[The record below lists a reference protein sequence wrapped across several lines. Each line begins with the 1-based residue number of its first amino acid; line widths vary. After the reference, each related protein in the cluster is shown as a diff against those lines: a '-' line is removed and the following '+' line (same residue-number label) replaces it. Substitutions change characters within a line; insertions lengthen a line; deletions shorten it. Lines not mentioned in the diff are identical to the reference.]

1 MKTLAVLSLGCKVN
15 DYESIY
21 VIDSLKND
29 FKIVDFNNKADVYVI
44 FSCCVTNTA
53 EAKTRKMI
61 NKAKRL
67 NNDAYICVVGC
78 YPQTKLN
85 NPIFKD
91 IDLLIG
97 SKYKDKIPE
106 FIKKR
111 VKGNYIED
119 LKDVKFE
126 SMFINDYPG
135 KSRAFLKIQDGCNQY
150 CSYCI
155 IPYARGNE
163 RSEDHNKILKIA
175 NDLSKNYKEIV
186 LTGIHTGRY
195 NDNGYKLIDLL
206 KDLIKIDN
214 LKTIRLSSIE
224 MNEIDDEIIDL
235 MSKSSKIAH
244 HLHIPV
250 QSLNDNILNKMNR
263 PYSLNEYKNKINN
276 IRNKINDIS
285 ISTDLI
291 VGFAYENDN
300 IFNSF
305 FKELDDIKFSFL
317 HVFPYS
323 IKTGTKAA
331 SYDSQIDEHIKK
343 ERVNKI
349 YDYQNKITFNFN
361 KMFIDKNLEV
371 LIENNDGNYSYGYSK
386 NYIYTK
392 VKGVYDTGDIISVHI
407 NDIIDNILIGEYVSK

>member
-1 MKTLAVLSLGCKVN
+1 MKTLSALSLGCKVN
-15 DYESIY
+15 DYESIF

-29 FKIVDFNNKADVYVI
+29 FKIVDFNTKADVYVI

-67 NNDAYICVVGC
+67 NKNAYICVVGC
-78 YPQTKLN
+78 YPQTKID

-106 FIKKR
+106 FIKNG
-111 VKGNYIED
+111 VKGNYIEK
-119 LKDVKFE
+119 LEDVRFE

-135 KSRAFLKIQDGCNQY
+135 KSRAFLKIQDGCNQF

-214 LKTIRLSSIE
+214 LETIRLSSIE

-235 MSKSSKIAH
+235 MSKSDKIAH

-263 PYSLNEYKNKINN
+263 PYSLKEYKNKIKY

-291 VGFAYENDN
+291 VGFAYEDDN

-305 FKELDDIKFSFL
+305 FKELDNINFSFL

-323 IKTGTKAA
+323 VKTGTKA
-331 SYDSQIDEHIKK
+331 SLYECQIDEHIKK

-349 YDYQNKITFNFN
+349 YDYQYIITHNFN
-361 KMFIDKNLEV
+361 KSFIGKDLEV
-371 LIENNDGNYSYGYSK
+371 LIENNDGKYSYGYSK

-392 VKGVYDTGDIISVHI
+392 VNGVYDTGDIISVHI
-407 NDIIDNILIGEYVSK
+407 NDIIDNILVGEYVSK